1 MTLRGPLGTHWKRQM
16 QCRQV
21 RMFLA
26 ATTFISKENTRPSA
40 LQQKNLQE
48 DQDFQEPLRSQAS
61 LGDPEKKNKNKRERF
76 YTLSTFLIVY
86 KFIGHWA
93 LGGKIKMRQVTGN

>member
-48 DQDFQEPLRSQAS
+48 DQDFQEPLRSRAS
-61 LGDPEKKNKNKRERF
+61 QDGPEKQKERF
-76 YTLSTFLIVY
+76 YTSFTFLIVY
-86 KFIGHWA
+86 KLTGHWA
-93 LGGKIKMRQVTGN
+93 LGGKIKMRQYTGS

>member
-48 DQDFQEPLRSQAS
+48 DREFQEPLRSQAS
-61 LGDPEKKNKNKRERF
+61 LGDPEKNKRRG
-76 YTLSTFLIVY
+76 
-86 KFIGHWA
+86 FIHRSHFNLYISSLYISSLVIG
-93 LGGKIKMRQVTGN
+93 R